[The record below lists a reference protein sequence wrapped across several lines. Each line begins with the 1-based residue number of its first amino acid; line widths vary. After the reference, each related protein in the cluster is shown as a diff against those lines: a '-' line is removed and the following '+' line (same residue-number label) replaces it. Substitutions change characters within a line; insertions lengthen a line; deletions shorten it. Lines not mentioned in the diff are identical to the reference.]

1 MIVLISHDVLKQ
13 ADNKENK
20 NVKCLRRG
28 DNTLITIEDELEKV
42 EFVFPIKK
50 DELEK
55 KKNPMLKCSKLTVT
69 EDSYR
74 FSQRQENFSLD
85 STKYIYA
92 LLHSNCIKSEVFMHK
107 SIVDTNRVCVLRTIS
122 YITNG
127 LDNIRYLDKFYF
139 VKIRMLDI
147 STSMKFYLEPQNS
160 THLHKYIQISN
171 TGLFIVVEE
180 KYAKE
185 TIYAKN
191 YIPLSTLSW

>member
-1 MIVLISHDVLKQ
+1 MIVFISNDVLKQ

-20 NVKCLRRG
+20 NVKCLSRG

-55 KKNPMLKCSKLTVT
+55 KKKPILKCSKLTVT
-69 EDSYR
+69 EDRYS

-85 STKYIYA
+85 NTKYIYA
-92 LLHSNCIKSEVFMHK
+92 LLHSNCTKSEVFMHK
-107 SIVDTNRVCVLRTIS
+107 SIVDTNRVCVLRKIS
-122 YITNG
+122 YVTSG
-127 LDNIRYLDKFYF
+127 LDNIRYLDQFYF
-139 VKIRMLDI
+139 VKIRMLDNH
-147 STSMKFYLEPQNS
+147 TSMKFYLEPQNS
-160 THLHKYIQISN
+160 THLHRYIQIFN

-185 TIYAKN
+185 IVYAKN
-191 YIPLSTLSW
+191 YIPLSTI